1 MNIYL
6 FDENRI
12 ITFELPIKKIGN
24 FWLKD
29 ENNKN
34 AVNIY
39 AENGQWLLKPSKI
52 SEISDAEGNRDNIV
66 LQPKK
71 FYGVKIN
78 DKKFI
83 MMSDYF
89 SDSSYNYFSVIP
101 GTIIFGA
108 LVVFAI
114 LVNIIGYYAW
124 FGTPNNTTGQKLF
137 FLYLSPWYENPFP
150 ILGTIKEQVPYPIFL
165 LAYLAAF
172 ALGITILW
180 LAIFGIKKLVQLIKD
195 KKKA

>member
-1 MNIYL
+1 MWHSSMVILGVYL
-6 FDENRI
+6 I
-12 ITFELPIKKIGN
+12 IAKDYCKDIKNVFK
-24 FWLKD
+24 
-29 ENNKN
+29 E
-34 AVNIY
+34 
-39 AENGQWLLKPSKI
+39 
-52 SEISDAEGNRDNIV
+52 
-66 LQPKK
+66 
-71 FYGVKIN
+71 
-78 DKKFI
+78 
-83 MMSDYF
+83 
-89 SDSSYNYFSVIP
+89 VIP

-114 LVNIIGYYAW
+114 LVNIIGYYAL